1 MPHLSILLLRHNG
14 TGITHFPLRPVPLI
28 AAVLLASALFLSLGG
43 MLIWQSV
50 QLHEQQQWNAQRQSQ
65 QIHIHE
71 RMEIAASQAE
81 RVEVLGNRVRELR
94 DQLATLETHSQ
105 KKSATQQNLL
115 YHIRQIHSLACQQ
128 GSYQCRAVLLDT
140 KALEA
145 DPLNWLNMIS
155 KDFHHLTLSQ
165 RADLTVPVSSELVQ
179 EEIWD
184 LKQSLNAAEQ
194 ELAEYA
200 VLMQAREQEVR
211 QLAEKI
217 QEITGIRLLAEIPA
231 TPVDNEG
238 GKGGPFLEE
247 SLLPVEER
255 QLSAEPLD
263 PRVILEQ
270 ELSSYHSTHNSL
282 QRLYEQIRGDEILWR
297 STPTIAPVKDASVS
311 SHYGRRR
318 DPFTNLP
325 AFHSGIDF
333 SGPAGTPIYA
343 PADGIV
349 RKAGPATGYGL
360 LVELEHGRG
369 ISTKNFKPTDY
380 VTRYG
385 HLSRLAVQ
393 TNRFIQ
399 RGELLGYTG
408 NTGRSTGSHLHYE
421 IHVNKRPINPWR
433 NLSHFS
439 FSR

>member
-217 QEITGIRLLAEIPA
+217 QEITGIRLLAEVPA

>member
-217 QEITGIRLLAEIPA
+217 QEITGIRLLADVPA

-255 QLSAEPLD
+255 QLSVEPLD

>member
-217 QEITGIRLLAEIPA
+217 QEITGIRLLTEVPA

-349 RKAGPATGYGL
+349 LKAGPATGYGL